1 MYTHRWSLM
10 VIICLFRMSQKVFTM
25 MSLLN
30 DDAVTKY
37 SWHSIEQNVVLT
49 ALLNLLETCW

>member
-1 MYTHRWSLM
+1 MYDVMLLKIAVQYVHTQVVTPGHNM
-10 VIICLFRMSQKVFTM
+10 ICLFRMSQKVFTM

-37 SWHSIEQNVVLT
+37 SWHSIEQ
-49 ALLNLLETCW
+49 